1 MQTELQPTLDRVTGL
16 HDRTSFDARLNR
28 YAAEP
33 ARQRQTAALLRLD
46 IDRFSHLNESFG
58 VQTGDEVLRSV
69 ARCLRECVPNAL
81 SIARIGDDEFA
92 VLIEK
97 VDAGTARLIAD
108 DALRLIQRRVRV
120 ADLPLSVTAS
130 LGVCE
135 LGPERTPP
143 VLALHAAGLALRE
156 SKRRGPNACHF
167 FTSDLLQSCE
177 ARTELE
183 ASLRRALAAREFRLH
198 FQPQIN
204 LGTGDVVG
212 AEALLRWAD
221 PTRGMV
227 PPGAFI
233 SVAESAGLIGPIG
246 EWVIREVC
254 RRQARRLARGLATV
268 PIAVNVSALQ
278 FHDPSFAEMISAELR
293 IRDLPG
299 QLLSLEITESVLMR
313 DVEVVAS
320 TMRALA
326 THGVRL
332 ALDDF
337 GTGFSSLAYL
347 KRLPL
352 YRLKIDRCFVSELPA
367 SRHDAAIIQ
376 AVLSLAR
383 HLEVE
388 VVAEGVETSAQ
399 AEFLRKH
406 GCHIAQGF
414 LWGQPLTGRD
424 FQLLLNDVSAPSITQ
439 VSGPDAVTPGVRRRR
454 VAG

>member
-1 MQTELQPTLDRVTGL
+1 
-16 HDRTSFDARLNR
+16 
-28 YAAEP
+28 
-33 ARQRQTAALLRLD
+33 
-46 IDRFSHLNESFG
+46 
-58 VQTGDEVLRSV
+58 
-69 ARCLRECVPNAL
+69 
-81 SIARIGDDEFA
+81 
-92 VLIEK
+92 
-97 VDAGTARLIAD
+97 
-108 DALRLIQRRVRV
+108 
-120 ADLPLSVTAS
+120 
-130 LGVCE
+130 
-135 LGPERTPP
+135 
-143 VLALHAAGLALRE
+143 
-156 SKRRGPNACHF
+156 
-167 FTSDLLQSCE
+167 
-177 ARTELE
+177 
-183 ASLRRALAAREFRLH
+183 
-198 FQPQIN
+198 
-204 LGTGDVVG
+204 
-212 AEALLRWAD
+212 
-221 PTRGMV
+221 
-227 PPGAFI
+227 
-233 SVAESAGLIGPIG
+233 
-246 EWVIREVC
+246 
-254 RRQARRLARGLATV
+254 
-268 PIAVNVSALQ
+268 
-278 FHDPSFAEMISAELR
+278 MISAELR

-367 SRHDAAIIQ
+367 SRRDAAIIQ